1 MSGSDDA
8 LAGFDEAKRKTVM
21 RLITGSA
28 FAAPVVTSFAMDA
41 LTISQAQASSS
52 NSNLNPSDRRL
63 KTGIRRL
70 ATLSSGL
77 GLYRFKY
84 LWSDVEYVG
93 VMAQEVREVAP
104 QAVVEGAGGFLRVDY
119 AMLGLEM
126 LTYAEWRE
134 SEASSHAAVAA

>member
-1 MSGSDDA
+1 MSGNDA

-41 LTISQAQASSS
+41 LTISQAQAGSS
-52 NSNLNPSDRRL
+52 NSTLGAGSASDRRL

-77 GLYRFKY
+77 SLYRFKY
-84 LWSDVEYVG
+84 IWSGVEYVG
-93 VMAQEVREVAP
+93 VMAQEVREVVP
-104 QAVVEGAGGFLRVDY
+104 QAVVEGADGFLRVDY

-126 LTYAEWRE
+126 LTYAEWRKRQGVR
-134 SEASSHAAVAA
+134 AAA